1 MTTPPKDKA
10 IQRLQRALDA
20 IEDLK
25 QSKRRSSSPEFKKW
39 HRDTKIAIARTF
51 GEDSSQMKDLAG
63 ISYLLSDVTHPLNN
77 VLYSQDVAPRMGFV
91 IPVTLQIMVV
101 D

>member
-39 HRDTKIAIARTF
+39 HRNTEIAIANTF
-51 GEDSSQMKDLAG
+51 GEDSSHVRDFTTIRYVSLMVSPSIPDSEYHG
-63 ISYLLSDVTHPLNN
+63 ILV
-77 VLYSQDVAPRMGFV
+77 G
-91 IPVTLQIMVV
+91 
-101 D
+101 